1 MKKILVITSLFF
13 VYSSYGQQG
22 EELLVYSLKGNVT
35 VIENDK
41 ESKVKIGKVLKP
53 GSTLKTQKL
62 AKLTMVC
69 KEGKALTVTKEGS
82 FPIIRW
88 KDSCETNNHNSV
100 TSKYFKY
107 IWEQLYMR
115 SEDFK
120 KNSSGDIAAVV
131 RNEAPV
137 RGEDDMEILFE
148 EALDTVYYAA
158 GDFPLSWRTNK
169 DYSGKY
175 YFRLYDSKAGKVVYK
190 DSIVGNT
197 LSIENLKRYM
207 KPGSTYQWSVATKKT
222 GEYTAG
228 ILKLLLTKNIDRQII
243 NFQKAVD
250 VPEDAAAR
258 YFRVAYLLQNGH
270 YLANAF
276 MYYQKAI
283 KAAPNEEFY
292 KEILLEFKKTFQIRL
307 W

>member
-1 MKKILVITSLFF
+1 MKNILVLTSLFF

-22 EELLVYSLKGNVT
+22 DELLVYSLKGNVT
-35 VIENDK
+35 VVENEK
-41 ESKVKIGKVLKP
+41 ESKLKIGKVLKP
-53 GSTLKTQKL
+53 GSTIKTQKL
-62 AKLTMVC
+62 SKLTMVC
-69 KEGKALTVTKEGS
+69 KQGKPLTVTKEGS
-82 FPIIRW
+82 FPVLRW
-88 KDSCETNNHNSV
+88 KDSCETNSHNSV

-120 KNSSGDIAAVV
+120 KNNAGDIAAVV

-137 RGEDDMEILFE
+137 RGEDDMEILFN

-158 GDFPLSWRTNK
+158 GDFPLSWKTSR

-175 YFRLYDSKAGKVVYK
+175 YFRLYDTKAGKIVYN
-190 DSIVGNT
+190 DSVAGRT
-197 LSIENLKRYM
+197 VSIDNLKRYM
-207 KPGSTYQWSVATKKT
+207 KLGNNYQWSVATKKT

-228 ILKLLLTKNIDRQII
+228 VLKYLLVKTVNQQII

-258 YFRVAYLLQNGH
+258 YFRIAYLLQSGH
-270 YLANAF
+270 YLADAF
-276 MYYQKAI
+276 IYYQKAV
-283 KAAPNEEFY
+283 KAAPAEDFY

>member
-1 MKKILVITSLFF
+1 MKSILVLASLFF
-13 VYSSYGQQG
+13 VYSSYSQQG

-120 KNSSGDIAAVV
+120 KNSAGDIAAVV

-137 RGEDDMEILFE
+137 RGEDDMEILSDDRADRATQGINQTKGDRRQTINRRHPGHRRCAE
-148 EALDTVYYAA
+148 GRHEGGDEGDTKRR
-158 GDFPLSWRTNK
+158 GQIGQNRRT
-169 DYSGKY
+169 GH
-175 YFRLYDSKAGKVVYK
+175 LTDSARICRKV
-190 DSIVGNT
+190 
-197 LSIENLKRYM
+197 R
-207 KPGSTYQWSVATKKT
+207 
-222 GEYTAG
+222 
-228 ILKLLLTKNIDRQII
+228 
-243 NFQKAVD
+243 
-250 VPEDAAAR
+250 
-258 YFRVAYLLQNGH
+258 
-270 YLANAF
+270 
-276 MYYQKAI
+276 
-283 KAAPNEEFY
+283 
-292 KEILLEFKKTFQIRL
+292 
-307 W
+307 

>member
-35 VIENDK
+35 VIENEK

-82 FPIIRW
+82 FPVIRW
-88 KDSCETNNHNSV
+88 KDSCETNNHTSV

-120 KNSSGDIAAVV
+120 KNNSGDIAAVV

-148 EALDTVYYAA
+148 EALDTVYYAT
-158 GDFPLSWRTNK
+158 GYFPLSWKTSK
-169 DYSGKY
+169 DYSGRY
-175 YFRLYDSKAGKVVYK
+175 YFRLYDTKSRKIVYMDSVAG
-190 DSIVGNT
+190 ST
-197 LSIENLKRYM
+197 LGIEILKRYM

-228 ILKLLLTKNIDRQII
+228 VLKYFYVNTITKQIVS
-243 NFQKAVD
+243 FQKAVD

-270 YLANAF
+270 YLADAF
-276 MYYQKAI
+276 NYYQKAV
-283 KAAPNEEFY
+283 KASPAEEFY
-292 KEILLEFKKTFQIRL
+292 KEMLLEFKKTFQIGIL
-307 W
+307 